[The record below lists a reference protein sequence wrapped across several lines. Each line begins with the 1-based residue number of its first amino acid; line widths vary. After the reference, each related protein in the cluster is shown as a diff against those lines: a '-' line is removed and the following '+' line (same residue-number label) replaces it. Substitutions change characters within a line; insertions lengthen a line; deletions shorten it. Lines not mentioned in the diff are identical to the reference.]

1 MKRRQYSKD
10 FKIGA
15 INQVLQEE
23 KPVSKVAKS
32 LNILPTILNRWVYE
46 YKNNGEVAFYGNGK
60 KFKIMIFSW
69 R

>member
-23 KPVSKVAKS
+23 KPVSKLAKS

-46 YKNNGEVAFYGNGK
+46 YKNNVEAAFYGNGK
-60 KFKIMIFSW
+60 KF
-69 R
+69 